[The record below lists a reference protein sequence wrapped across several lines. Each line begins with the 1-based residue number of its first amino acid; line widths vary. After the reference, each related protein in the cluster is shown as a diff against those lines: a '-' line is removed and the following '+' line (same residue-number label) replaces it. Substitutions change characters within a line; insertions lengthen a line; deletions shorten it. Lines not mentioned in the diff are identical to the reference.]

1 MRRVRMRFEI
11 RRSSNGQF
19 YWLIVGGNNE
29 VMATSETMVSKAS
42 CESPIARVKTSA
54 ATAPVTDK
62 T

>member
-1 MRRVRMRFEI
+1 MRFEI

-29 VMATSETMVSKAS
+29 VMAQSETMLAKSSCQSAIDRVKAS
-42 CESPIARVKTSA
+42 AS
-54 ATAPVTDK
+54 TAPVVDK

>member
-1 MRRVRMRFEI
+1 MRFEI
-11 RRSSNGQF
+11 RRSSNRQF

-42 CESPIARVKTSA
+42 CEAAIARVKASA
-54 ATAPVTDK
+54 ASAPVIDK